1 MSHYLRIDWEAV
13 SLVVQIDENV
23 LSHGSGCGENG
34 ALGVCLEMDLVVPN
48 DGWELGDK
56 RMRNQGLLY
65 FWPQQ
70 LHEQ

>member
-1 MSHYLRIDWEAV
+1 MAAGVGRMGHL
-13 SLVVQIDENV
+13 
-23 LSHGSGCGENG
+23 GC
-34 ALGVCLEMDLVVPN
+34 VLEMDLVVPN

-65 FWPQQ
+65 VWPQQ